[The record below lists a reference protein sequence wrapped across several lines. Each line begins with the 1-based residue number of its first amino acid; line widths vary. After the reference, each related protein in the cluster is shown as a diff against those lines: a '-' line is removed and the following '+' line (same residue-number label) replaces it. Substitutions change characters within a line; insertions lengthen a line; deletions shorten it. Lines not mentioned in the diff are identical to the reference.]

1 MEHTVIHTQLSTNN
15 EFLNIGLSNFLK
27 CTIELYHSKAESDGI
42 VSKNKENSA
51 SNGEES
57 MLWDQ
62 RKKRL

>member
-1 MEHTVIHTQLSTNN
+1 MEHTVVSQLSTNN
-15 EFLNIGLSNFLK
+15 EFLNIELSNFLK
-27 CTIELYHSKAESDGI
+27 CTIELYHSKAKSDGI

-57 MLWDQ
+57 MLWEQ